1 MRRNTFLILI
11 LQCFLAGLSLF
22 ILVSRAGASESEQ
35 IPTGSVPTVTGTPVV
50 AIATVLPN
58 EQGFANLRAGP
69 NTLGYEIVGV
79 LLVGQ
84 QVPAIGRSP
93 GGNWILVAYPG
104 APDGIAWVF
113 TDLVEV
119 LGDLPIIQPPPTIT
133 PRTTPTLDPT
143 LEAQFPVQVE
153 PTRLPTYT
161 APPPLVLPTL
171 TDSLSQSIAARIP
184 FGLIII
190 GLGVIG
196 LFGILISFLS
206 GR

>member
-1 MRRNTFLILI
+1 MIL
-11 LQCFLAGLSLF
+11 LLLCFMAGLSLF
-22 ILVSRAGASESEQ
+22 FFVSRAGASEPEQ

-113 TDLVEV
+113 SDLVEV
-119 LGDLPIIQPPPTIT
+119 LGELPIIQPPPTIT

-161 APPPLVLPTL
+161 APPPLALPTL